1 MVIRMNGHADLPS
14 AHNPSHVELG
24 VQTRERLLDAA
35 EDLFAEYGFSATSV
49 RDITSSAGCNL
60 AAVNYHFRGKQNLYR
75 EVFRRRLA
83 ELRDRRI
90 ASIRDACRGIRSLE
104 EILEAFAAAF
114 LEPLVGGSRG
124 RLLMA
129 LIAREMLDPQLP
141 AELFKTEFI
150 EPVHEVL
157 VEALV
162 ATAPGLTSQSARL
175 CALEVTGQLLLIA
188 QRKGRAWFDP
198 AWEAGLPPL
207 AEIVAH
213 IARFSAAGVRAS
225 VELAE

>member
-1 MVIRMNGHADLPS
+1 MDSHASVPS
-14 AHNPSHVELG
+14 AHHPSHVELG

-35 EDLFAEYGFSATSV
+35 EDLFAEYGFAATSV

-60 AAVNYHFRGKQNLYR
+60 AAVNYHFRGKQNLYG
-75 EVFRRRLA
+75 EVFHRRLA
-83 ELRDRRI
+83 KLRDGRI
-90 ASIRDACRGIRSLE
+90 ASIRDACQGSGALE
-104 EILEAFAAAF
+104 EILKAFATAF

-129 LIAREMLDPQLP
+129 LIAREMLDPHLP

-150 EPVHEVL
+150 EPVDEVL
-157 VEALV
+157 VEALIAAV
-162 ATAPGLTSQSARL
+162 PGLTPQSARL

-207 AEIVAH
+207 SEIVAH

-225 VELAE
+225 VELTE